1 MSVDDDR
8 RREIME
14 RLAEMLQGPPPT
26 SGAGPDDDD
35 ADGDMEDALSEL
47 PEEAATLFR
56 AMFESFSAWQQKPR
70 RSTDDAGEEA
80 PPEE

>member
-1 MSVDDDR
+1 VDDDR

-35 ADGDMEDALSEL
+35 DADGDMEDALAEL
-47 PEEAATLFR
+47 PEEAAALFR

-70 RSTDDAGEEA
+70 RSRDDAGEDA